1 LKRSERIKEKIS
13 IMSVL
18 SGYGY
23 DVINVEKEQQF
34 RCDLHG
40 DGSDNAPSARA
51 YPESNSWYCFACGK
65 TRDSISTVMEIEG
78 VEFNKACYLLE
89 SKYNLT
95 PWVYKKK
102 KDIFEETSQDG
113 VSDIDILKKRTETTI
128 SYKMKDIPLEDSLK
142 LWEAFNML
150 SSHPEPKIG
159 QWKKLYL
166 KVVES

>member
-1 LKRSERIKEKIS
+1 
-13 IMSVL
+13 MSVL

-23 DVINVEKEQQF
+23 DVINADREQQF

-89 SKYNLT
+89 SKYSLS

-102 KDIFEETSQDG
+102 EDAFEEEKEERI
-113 VSDIDILKKRTETTI
+113 SDIDMLRRKIEL
-128 SYKMKDIPLEDSLK
+128 SLSFKMRDIPLEDSLK
-142 LWEAFNML
+142 YWEAFNML
-150 SSHPEPKIG
+150 SSHPSTNSQ